1 MKQKQKPKKNNF
13 WSQLVLPFVRPHFL
27 FCFGNLYLFVN
38 IFSKLFTVVVMET
51 AVLSVRVKK
60 SLKEEA
66 EKMGIDIKPA
76 VEALLEKLVAE
87 KKAKA
92 QKRAEE
98 LRRAM
103 GNVTVE
109 EWVRDIKQ
117 TRREM

>member
-1 MKQKQKPKKNNF
+1 M
-13 WSQLVLPFVRPHFL
+13 
-27 FCFGNLYLFVN
+27 
-38 IFSKLFTVVVMET
+38 IVMET
-51 AVLSVRVKK
+51 EVLSVRVKK
-60 SLKEEA
+60 NLKNEA
-66 EKMGIDIKPA
+66 EKMGIDLKAA
-76 VEALLEKLVAE
+76 VEGLLEELVAE

-109 EWVRDIKQ
+109 EWVRDVKE

>member
-1 MKQKQKPKKNNF
+1 
-13 WSQLVLPFVRPHFL
+13 
-27 FCFGNLYLFVN
+27 
-38 IFSKLFTVVVMET
+38 MET

-60 SLKEEA
+60 SLKDEA

-98 LRRAM
+98 LLRIM
-103 GNVTVE
+103 HVTEE
-109 EWVRDIKQ
+109 EWIQDVKA